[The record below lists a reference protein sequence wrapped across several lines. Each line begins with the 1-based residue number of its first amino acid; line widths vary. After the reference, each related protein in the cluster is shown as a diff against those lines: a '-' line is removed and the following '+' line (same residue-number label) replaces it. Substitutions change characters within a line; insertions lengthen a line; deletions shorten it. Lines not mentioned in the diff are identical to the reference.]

1 MNAIKM
7 LSIHGDDVMELEKK
21 IDRTAG
27 SLPIYRQLSK
37 ILEVEIRDNYMT
49 GDALPSEHCLAE
61 RFQVNRHTLRRAVDE
76 LIGAGFV
83 ERLHGIGTIVLQ
95 SPINYAINRN
105 TRFTETLES
114 QGRRTASR
122 VIKKEKIRARGGVA
136 RRLRIVEGTP
146 VTNVETM
153 RKVDGMPFCTS
164 SHFLPYGDFSALLHE
179 YDGGSL
185 HHFLQQRYARKL
197 RRILSLISAVMP
209 NKEDARRLNLP
220 RNTPVLRVKSLNV
233 DKKDGW
239 PVEYVVTRFRGDGV
253 QLSVRP

>member
-1 MNAIKM
+1 
-7 LSIHGDDVMELEKK
+7 MELQKR
-21 IDRTAG
+21 IDRSTG

-49 GDALPSEHCLAE
+49 GDALPSEQSLAK
-61 RFQVNRHTLRRAVDE
+61 RFRVNRHTLRRAVDE

-83 ERLHGIGTIVLQ
+83 DRVHGIGTIVLQ
-95 SPINYAINRN
+95 SPINYAISGA

-114 QGRRTASR
+114 QGRKTVSR
-122 VIKKEKIRARGGVA
+122 ILKKEKIEARGGVA
-136 RRLRIVEGTP
+136 RRLRIIEDTP
-146 VTNVETM
+146 VTYIETM
-153 RKVDGMPFCTS
+153 REVDGMPFCTS
-164 SHFLPYGDFSALLHE
+164 SHFFPFNEFSALYHD

-185 HHFLQQRYARKL
+185 HDFLRRRYARRL

-209 NKEDARRLNLP
+209 NKEDARRLNVP
-220 RNTPVLRVKSLNV
+220 RNLPVLRVKSVNV
-233 DKKDGW
+233 DETDGW